1 MWQTADKIKIVFNN
15 RDYTIMHNGKKYPM
29 AFVVVNDVQLDTAKK
44 WASLEVKGIDKN
56 IKIIEVDN
64 KDFTLSLAK
73 APDKSWSQGGALS
86 FCNCIIE
93 KKGIPPFAVGI
104 NTEYLFENIFET
116 TLINGVFQ
124 DKVIF
129 AKQHNNTGAIVVGSS
144 IYNEVMA
151 DNITREKVKTG
162 KKTKTWIRGSVYAT
176 PTISDLYLGE
186 FNSQLDFGYK
196 NSFTINIYQN
206 PTKVLV
212 FAPYN
217 AAKSINENVAFVM
230 NYHTNNPIPARVCTA
245 EVIHDDANYIENLKN
260 SYYDGFK
267 TTILN
272 NELNYTT
279 ELIKRAFYFYD
290 IDPKYTKKLLT
301 LLLDIRKKYPD
312 SFNNYEEDDITKI
325 NVTWN
330 GKSYTHKTFDDCIK
344 NFINII

>member
-15 RDYTIMHNGKKYPM
+15 YDYTITHKGKKYPM
-29 AFVVVNDVQLDTAKK
+29 AFVVVNDTQLNTAIEWADDGEGKK
-44 WASLEVKGIDKN
+44 V
-56 IKIIEVDN
+56 KIIETEN
-64 KDFTLSLAK
+64 KDFTFSLAN
-73 APDKSWSQGGALS
+73 APERSYSQGGKLS
-86 FCNCIIE
+86 FCNCIVE
-93 KKGIPPFAVGI
+93 KEGIPSFAIGI

-151 DNITREKVKTG
+151 DNIIREKVKTG
-162 KKTKTWIRGSVYAT
+162 KKTKAWIRGSVYAT

-186 FNSQLDFGYK
+186 FNSQLEFDYK
-196 NSFTINIYQN
+196 NRFTINISQN

-245 EVIHDDANYIENLKN
+245 EVIRDDAQYIENLKN
-260 SYYDGFK
+260 LYYDGLE

-272 NELNYTT
+272 NELNYTKD
-279 ELIKRAFYFYD
+279 LIQRAFYFYD

-312 SFNNYEEDDITKI
+312 SFSNWDEDDITKI